1 MCPIL
6 LLTPASVTVNI
17 SINIQPTHTHIHM
30 NFYSRPLFCMLD
42 QSKEHAFVR
51 NEYILVHYTFLDVE
65 YYIQFVIEIGYYSYY
80 VALI

>member
-1 MCPIL
+1 
-6 LLTPASVTVNI
+6 
-17 SINIQPTHTHIHM
+17 
-30 NFYSRPLFCMLD
+30 MLD